1 MLVSSGS
8 ALCQVTWFVHLQ
20 EIPEDSMP
28 AAVNNMV
35 DALLQAGLALL
46 RDDRSLDQAYFAQL
60 LLLFRVSVT
69 VSHALIALGGAVCI
83 VSAII
88 AYSLLC
94 QEEASGHCRQACCWH
109 TTHEKRSQAS
119 MPDPG
124 CVAWRL
130 SQQSVPCHKMCAANS
145 TSFCAGLRL
154 SGAVAETALSKF
166 APYI

>member
-1 MLVSSGS
+1 MQPPYVQPPFVQHDLITRKDSCLLCITSCASEQWS

-28 AAVNNMV
+28 AAVNSMV

-94 QEEASGHCRQACCWH
+94 QEEASEHCRQACC
-109 TTHEKRSQAS
+109 
-119 MPDPG
+119 
-124 CVAWRL
+124 
-130 SQQSVPCHKMCAANS
+130 
-145 TSFCAGLRL
+145 
-154 SGAVAETALSKF
+154 
-166 APYI
+166 